1 MIHEKETNQISRTSD
16 SDTSKDK
23 TSSKLNKRNSRK
35 KTHRKNKAD
44 SSFKDTNKDGSVS
57 VLGTNS
63 YSNDIS

>member
-35 KTHRKNKAD
+35 KTQRKIKSD

-57 VLGTNS
+57 VLGNNS